1 MEKIVNFE
9 DLEGSDL
16 IVNCIYKGGDANNHS
31 ADPLKELLPKSG
43 SAKGIRYFCREDNND
58 EIAYVILFS
67 TSKEPEWPNVLYED
81 TGIYK
86 YYGDNRRYEELD
98 STDGNKVLERV
109 FKLLNSG
116 ESLVNLPPFFI
127 FKRAGRNRDIK
138 FLGLAA
144 PGNPNIPPEEELV
157 AFWRNDDGKRIPNYV
172 SFFTILDTIND
183 SISREWLESL
193 IFDHENNLQLAPE
206 AWKEFI
212 EKGREGIKPLQMVNI
227 NDYEHR
233 NKDGKNILYYGV
245 PGSGKSFKINEE
257 LKDISESQKERV
269 LFHPDYTYSDFIGQI
284 LPKVENG
291 EINYL
296 FTSGPFTRILE
307 KAFHDPDNPYYL
319 IIEEINRGNA
329 PAIFGDVFQLL
340 DREKGK
346 SEDKKHL
353 IGTSEYSITNL
364 DIAQYI
370 YNNAEFEKYGEK
382 VRIPSNLSIYA
393 TMNTSDQNVFTL
405 DTAFQ
410 RRWNME
416 MIENKIDNKYDQLFN
431 KDKILD
437 IGLTWKQF
445 CYGINKKIIEEK
457 NNISSSEDKRMGTY
471 FIKAEDFVCKKGELS
486 KEQYKKLVE
495 EKSKLFS
502 EKVLKYLWDDGFK
515 FSREKIFNTKDYGS
529 LDLIIEK
536 FNHSEK
542 EEKFVVFAEGLYDKL
557 NIDFKTE
564 SGEE

>member
-284 LPKVENG
+284 LPKVENK
-291 EINYL
+291 EISYP
-296 FTSGPFTRILE
+296 FTPGPFTRILE
-307 KAFHDPDNPYYL
+307 KAFHNPENHYYL

-340 DREKGK
+340 DRVKEK
-346 SEDKKHL
+346 SEADFCN
-353 IGTSEYSITNL
+353 SEYYITNS
-364 DIAQYI
+364 DIANYI
-370 YNNAEFEKYGEK
+370 YNKPELAKYEDK
-382 VRIPSNLSIYA
+382 VKIPSNLSIYA

-416 MIENKIDNKYDQLFN
+416 MIKNNWDDTKLNFE
-431 KDKILD
+431 
-437 IGLTWKQF
+437 
-445 CYGINKKIIEEK
+445 IIEGTDMTWSKFGQGMNKLIVNK
-457 NNISSSEDKRMGTY
+457 NKHGLSSEDKRLGAY
-471 FIKAEDFVCKKGELS
+471 FIKKEDYDGIET
-486 KEQYKKLVE
+486 E
-495 EKSKLFS
+495 EEIRKLFA
-502 EKVLKYLWDDGFK
+502 EKVLKYLWDDAFK
-515 FSREKIFNTKDYGS
+515 FDREDVFDKVEDEPFTLEFFIDEFIKDDNNDRFSIFTNEARKYIG
-529 LDLIIEK
+529 L
-536 FNHSEK
+536 
-542 EEKFVVFAEGLYDKL
+542 EEKSD
-557 NIDFKTE
+557 
-564 SGEE
+564 